1 MKKFSIDQAN
11 TDARL
16 WNNRPAALRNKSA
29 KADMFSSPD
38 NRVIR
43 DPLNADIRDLDV
55 SSALLR
61 MWYNG
66 LEAKGY

>member
-1 MKKFSIDQAN
+1 MAQLEKGQREKIQK
-11 TDARL
+11 TI
-16 WNNRPAALRNKSA
+16 

>member
-1 MKKFSIDQAN
+1 MKFILHSWQKGKWS
-11 TDARL
+11 
-16 WNNRPAALRNKSA
+16 SA
-29 KADMFSSPD
+29 IQISKGLGKTPIKADMFSSPD

-61 MWYNG
+61 MWYHG